1 MKSKRPFIYIQPFIV
16 HNLCQKVWTNAML
29 KIKNKTLKL
38 VLISQLAI
46 LFLLFFMTI
55 SNEALDLPHYI
66 FGDAP
71 TSLQQRTGEVVI
83 ELIIISI
90 IMIAEI
96 LMIKNFLKRIKVLE
110 GFLPICA
117 NCKQIRKDDRW
128 EQIEKY
134 ISDNSLAQFTHSI
147 CPDCVKKLYQGL
159 YKDR

>member
-1 MKSKRPFIYIQPFIV
+1 MF
-16 HNLCQKVWTNAML
+16 
-29 KIKNKTLKL
+29 KIKNKTLRL
-38 VLISQLAI
+38 VAVSQLMI

-55 SNEALDLPHYI
+55 SNEILDLPHYI
-66 FGDAP
+66 FGDVP
-71 TSLQQRTGEVVI
+71 TSFQQRTGEVVI
-83 ELIIISI
+83 EVVIISI

-96 LMIKNFLKRIKVLE
+96 LLIRNFIKRIKVLE

-134 ISDNSLAQFTHSI
+134 ISENSLAQFTHSI
-147 CPDCVKKLYQGL
+147 CPDCVKKLYPGL